1 MTFKSK
7 KTSAQM
13 AWLRLKSSYFLFGG
27 FVWGWEKETLRAI
40 RILKINSD
48 RIKCLYHLHF
58 PEIFRL

>member
-1 MTFKSK
+1 MYDFCPDGLVEVKIK
-7 KTSAQM
+7 
-13 AWLRLKSSYFLFGG
+13 LFFVWG

-58 PEIFRL
+58 PGIFRL